1 MKRLLL
7 IGAGRAHLDVLC
19 DFSRRPLANAM
30 VTLVT
35 PAVHTPCP
43 GMLAGIVAG
52 HYSRARSYVD
62 LDDLARRAETALLPR
77 RVAMLDVRNRIAT
90 FDSGEEVGFDIAS
103 INIGAQPFM
112 PAAPGLREFALLA
125 KPHEIFL
132 QGWERI
138 RELAGEGAVRRFTV
152 VGGGVAAVELMLAM
166 RHRLKSDL
174 GPGQFARCGFSIV
187 TDAARL
193 LAERP
198 SGLSETVERICAQH
212 GISLLRGAAVT
223 AVEREAVVLA
233 NGARLSSD
241 ITVWAADARPAGWP
255 ARAGLAC
262 DAQGFLLVGDTL
274 RAVNHPNVFGA
285 GACASAQATN
295 HLYGPA
301 SGWQGTLLATN
312 LRNTLAQVALQ
323 PPGPGAVAPMLISL
337 GGKQALSFFG
347 GHVTKAPRWLMW
359 RWKDLLDRRR
369 ARSFRA

>member
-1 MKRLLL
+1 MKKLLL

-19 DFSRRPLANAM
+19 DFSRRPLTNAM
-30 VTLVT
+30 VTLVS
-35 PAVHTPCP
+35 PAARTPCP
-43 GMLAGIVAG
+43 GMLPGIVAG
-52 HYSRARSYVD
+52 HYSRAQSYVD

-77 RVAMLDVRNRIAT
+77 RVVMLDVRNRIAT

-103 INIGAQPFM
+103 INIGAPPFM

-138 RELAGEGAVRRFTV
+138 RELAGDGVVRRFTV
-152 VGGGVAAVELMLAM
+152 VGGGVAAVELLLAM

-174 GPGQFARCGFSIV
+174 GTGRFARCGFSIV

-198 SGLSETVERICAQH
+198 SRLSETVERICARQ

-223 AVEREAVVLA
+223 AVERDAVVLA
-233 NGARLSSD
+233 NGARLRSD
-241 ITVWAADARPAGWP
+241 ITVWAADGRPSGLP

-274 RAVNHPNVFGA
+274 RAVNHPNIFGA
-285 GACASAQATN
+285 GACTAAQTANHMQWPASAWHGA
-295 HLYGPA
+295 
-301 SGWQGTLLATN
+301 LLANN
-312 LRNTLAQVALQ
+312 LRNTLAQIALR
-323 PPGPGAVAPMLISL
+323 PPGPVAIAPMLISL
-337 GGKQALSFFG
+337 GGKQALSFCSG
-347 GHVTKAPRWLMW
+347 KVTRAPRWLVW

-369 ARSFRA
+369 ARRFRA

>member
-7 IGAGRAHLDVLC
+7 IGAGRAHLDVLR

-30 VTLVT
+30 VTLVS
-35 PAVHTPCP
+35 PAAHTPCP

-103 INIGAQPFM
+103 INIGAPPFM

-125 KPHEIFL
+125 KPHDIFL

-152 VGGGVAAVELMLAM
+152 VGGSVAAVELMLAM

-174 GPGQFARCGFSIV
+174 GAARFARCGFSIV

-198 SGLSETVERICAQH
+198 SGLSEAVERTCAQH
-212 GISLLRGAAVT
+212 GISLLRGATVT
-223 AVEREAVVLA
+223 AVERDAVVLA

-262 DAQGFLLVGDTL
+262 DAQGFLLVDDTL

-285 GACASAQATN
+285 GACAAAQATN

-301 SGWQGTLLATN
+301 SGWQGALLATN

-323 PPGPGAVAPMLISL
+323 PPGPSAVAPMLISL
-337 GGKQALSFFG
+337 GGKQALSFCSG
-347 GHVTKAPRWLMW
+347 KATKAPRWLMW

>member
-30 VTLVT
+30 VTLVS
-35 PAVHTPCP
+35 PAEHTPCP

-52 HYSRARSYVD
+52 HYSGAPPYVD
-62 LDDLARRAETALLPR
+62 LDGLARRAETALLPR

-90 FDSGEEVGFDIAS
+90 FDTGEEVGYDIAS
-103 INIGAQPFM
+103 INIGAPPFM
-112 PAAPGLREFALLA
+112 PAAPGLREFALVA

-138 RELAGEGAVRRFTV
+138 RELAGEGAIRRFTV

-166 RHRLKSDL
+166 RHGLKRDL
-174 GPGQFARCGFSIV
+174 GPGRFASCGFSIV

-193 LAERP
+193 LADQP
-198 SGLSETVERICAQH
+198 AQLSECIERVCARQ

-223 AVEREAVVLA
+223 AVERDAVVLA

-262 DAQGFLLVGDTL
+262 DAQGFLLVSDTL
-274 RAVNHPNVFGA
+274 RALNHPNVFGA
-285 GACASAQATN
+285 GACTAAQATK

-301 SGWQGTLLATN
+301 SGWQGTLLGAN

-323 PPGPGAVAPMLISL
+323 PPEPAAVAPMLISL
-337 GGKQALSFFG
+337 GGKQALSFG
-347 GHVTKAPRWLMW
+347 GGKVSRAPRWLMW

-369 ARSFRA
+369 ARRFRV